1 MRPDPHAPQPGG
13 QRAHHQQRDHQRQQ
27 PFSTTSSPA
36 TSADYTG
43 RLQKRLEF
51 RFLRQTFTRRRR
63 GHLYVE
69 HTERPQGL
77 NHAGGTVTSYNV
89 HAIDIGKDQFSG
101 FVAIS
106 PNSKIPAIVDSDG
119 LKRSLRVVRIRRN
132 PLVIGGQVRAF
143 PVAKT

>member
-1 MRPDPHAPQPGG
+1 M
-13 QRAHHQQRDHQRQQ
+13 
-27 PFSTTSSPA
+27 
-36 TSADYTG
+36 
-43 RLQKRLEF
+43 
-51 RFLRQTFTRRRR
+51 
-63 GHLYVE
+63 E